1 MTREL
6 KWRII
11 AMQGMAIIVL
21 GFCAGFLYTESTFVT
36 GMVNDQ
42 LAAQN
47 ITFPDRDTLVNAKNP
62 DGTAEYTNLVIQYAG
77 QKVDNGDKAYAYGNG
92 FIGVHLH
99 NIANGMTY
107 SEVSAAAAKDPTN
120 TKLAGQ
126 KTPCSRARCCARL
139 CSTPGAGRNSASTPC
154 TPASGRRG
162 RRIRPVAG
170 DLLVNRVDQLVE
182 LDHRGAAVGTGDRL
196 QSSRLQGVERDPVV
210 EAADVR
216 GNGAQHGCEILPG
229 VDRPAV
235 DGPRLQVRVAA
246 SRRAHRDAVF
256 GDPGRRQQHQVLD
269 VAAAVVDPDAEMVV
283 ATLEGMRAGRGVDHR
298 HQRKAVLAGVARR
311 RDRRHR
317 CRSRGRV
324 GRAAAAGAGA
334 EEHQSENDR
343 EPACHA

>member
-11 AMQGMAIIVL
+11 ALQGMAVIVL

-62 DGTAEYTNLVIQYAG
+62 DGTPEYTNLVIQYAG

-126 KTPCSRARCCARL
+126 KTTLFQGEMLR
-139 CSTPGAGRNSASTPC
+139 STLLNAWGWSQLGLYTLYASIGL
-154 TPASGRRG
+154 AL
-162 RRIRPVAG
+162 AA
-170 DLLVNRVDQLVE
+170 LV
-182 LDHRGAAVGTGDRL
+182 
-196 QSSRLQGVERDPVV
+196 
-210 EAADVR
+210 
-216 GNGAQHGCEILPG
+216 
-229 VDRPAV
+229 
-235 DGPRLQVRVAA
+235 
-246 SRRAHRDAVF
+246 
-256 GDPGRRQQHQVLD
+256 
-269 VAAAVVDPDAEMVV
+269 
-283 ATLEGMRAGRGVDHR
+283 
-298 HQRKAVLAGVARR
+298 VLAALTFELATARR
-311 RDRRHR
+311 RLPSTVRKP
-317 CRSRGRV
+317 V
-324 GRAAAAGAGA
+324 TA
-334 EEHQSENDR
+334 
-343 EPACHA
+343 